1 MIKIFENAK
10 EPLYKRSTFNLFLKE
25 FNLETQIE
33 ILKDIF

>member
-10 EPLYKRSTFNLFLKE
+10 EPLYKRSTFNLLLKE